1 MDRVELAKRINV
13 AWQSSFAQVESMDY
27 YRKRYIN
34 EDEVPG
40 EFLLSVA
47 DLLIKVHGD
56 EVDKIFKLFNP
67 TEEADES
74 PR

>member
-1 MDRVELAKRINV
+1 MDRIELAKRINV
-13 AWQSSFAQVESMDY
+13 AWQSSFARVESMDY

-56 EVDKIFKLFNP
+56 EVGKIFKLFNP